1 MDIVGKTIQNGEPT
15 PEHPIDIENKINLTG
30 AIQILNKL
38 KSKVT
43 LVKVD
48 DENNSEKEYRL
59 PFLMNIEQKA
69 IETVLEELENKQD
82 DINILQAQRDSMEYQ
97 LNQAKAELG
106 KKDKRLNRQFKL
118 LQKKDNKIEE
128 LKADNSHQWEERC
141 KLTFELEKKDKEYEE
156 LTEASKEL
164 CKTVNL
170 MKKVINEM
178 AEYIHLSGD
187 YECLNKECEDDGDI
201 SCEDCI
207 KEYFYKK
214 VKETKDNGSTRNI

>member
-1 MDIVGKTIQNGEPT
+1 MDIERAKELFKMRIKTEEYSGMTTNT
-15 PEHPIDIENKINLTG
+15 
-30 AIQILNKL
+30 L
-38 KSKVT
+38 KEAMK
-43 LVKVD
+43 
-48 DENNSEKEYRL
+48 
-59 PFLMNIEQKA
+59 
-69 IETVLEELENKQD
+69 TVLSELE
-82 DINILQAQRDSMEYQ
+82 
-97 LNQAKAELG
+97 

-118 LQKKDNKIEE
+118 LQKRDKEIEE

-178 AEYIHLSGD
+178 AKHIYLLGYYD
-187 YECLNKECEDDGDI
+187 CLYEVCDDDMDRE
-201 SCEDCI
+201 CEDCI

-214 VKETKDNGSTRNI
+214 VKETKDNGSTRGI